1 MRWRQQRLFAIE
13 QRCGTIC
20 ELLGLPQSLDI
31 RFVTNVLD
39 RFAVGHDHNPD
50 RAWTAVAYVLTQ
62 AFHCRVPTAAMAT
75 SLRMAFEAGSVAA
88 VHQTLIQASEYQTS
102 PQAAAPLVPGGSL
115 AIDVTQT
122 TGVRYT
128 SGIQRVVRS
137 LAQHVR
143 QLEPDAQL
151 IRWANRARCFTPLT
165 AADVEQLLEAEPL
178 PSSSRLRSRSPGARV
193 LRQIGRAASWPTRR
207 IKRSLQRYSMKAR
220 QRRSSEPSVFL
231 WDKSLLVPELVVE
244 ASHIE
249 AIRFV
254 CNATPLRSTMVFF
267 DAIPIRYPEFFDPVI
282 HSTYLR
288 SLSLARDMDAVSCI
302 SRTARDQLENLLA
315 MMPRRWQP
323 LVGVHYLGA
332 DLPNRGAVETATFD
346 RLVVLCVGTVE
357 PRKNQLR
364 ILRAMVAAQE
374 AGADF
379 TGVFAGYPGWL
390 NSEFRSALA
399 TALARGHSLLLHE
412 SVTNAELRGLYQAAA
427 FTIYASL
434 DEGFGLPIIESL
446 RHGRPCI
453 TSDRGSMREIADL
466 TGGCLLI
473 DPEDTADMATA
484 IAGLFEVPDDLARL
498 TLEAEQAE
506 WPDWREYTEQLVRF
520 ATRPSASLKIRQRP
534 AA

>member
-1 MRWRQQRLFAIE
+1 M
-13 QRCGTIC
+13 
-20 ELLGLPQSLDI
+20 
-31 RFVTNVLD
+31 
-39 RFAVGHDHNPD
+39 
-50 RAWTAVAYVLTQ
+50 
-62 AFHCRVPTAAMAT
+62 
-75 SLRMAFEAGSVAA
+75 
-88 VHQTLIQASEYQTS
+88 
-102 PQAAAPLVPGGSL
+102 
-115 AIDVTQT
+115 
-122 TGVRYT
+122 
-128 SGIQRVVRS
+128 
-137 LAQHVR
+137 
-143 QLEPDAQL
+143 
-151 IRWANRARCFTPLT
+151 
-165 AADVEQLLEAEPL
+165 
-178 PSSSRLRSRSPGARV
+178 
-193 LRQIGRAASWPTRR
+193 
-207 IKRSLQRYSMKAR
+207 
-220 QRRSSEPSVFL
+220 
-231 WDKSLLVPELVVE
+231 
-244 ASHIE
+244 
-249 AIRFV
+249 
-254 CNATPLRSTMVFF
+254 
-267 DAIPIRYPEFFDPVI
+267 
-282 HSTYLR
+282 
-288 SLSLARDMDAVSCI
+288 
-302 SRTARDQLENLLA
+302 
-315 MMPRRWQP
+315 
-323 LVGVHYLGA
+323 GVHYLGA

-346 RLVVLCVGTVE
+346 HPVVLCVGTVE

-484 IAGLFEVPDDLARL
+484 IAGLFEVPEDLARL
-498 TLEAEQAE
+498 TLEAEQAK

-520 ATRPSASLKIRQRP
+520 ATRPAATLKIRQRP